1 MNITNGRLFKDDIYK
16 QFSRIGKSLSSEKRL
31 ELLNLLS
38 QGPKSVEKLAQST
51 DMPIANVSHH
61 LQVLSEA
68 RLVKSRKKGTYVF
81 YELADPSVITF
92 LLALWE
98 VGEKQLTDIKRLKQ
112 EFMNGTEGYHTL
124 TLEEVMAKQNGGEI
138 VLLDVRPTEEYDSGH
153 IPGALSIP
161 IDELAAHLNNLPAD
175 REIVAYCRGPY
186 CVYAAQ
192 AVSELRNKGFSAYR
206 MEEGVHEWKQ
216 HIGNI
221 H

>member
-1 MNITNGRLFKDDIYK
+1 MNITKGRLFKDGIYK

-68 RLVKSRKKGTYVF
+68 RLVKSRKKGTFVF
-81 YELADPSVITF
+81 YEVADPSVITF

-98 VGEKQLTDIKRLKQ
+98 VGEQQLTDIKRLK
-112 EFMNGTEGYHTL
+112 EDFMNGTKGCHTL
-124 TLEEVMAKQNGGEI
+124 TLEEVMTKQNGGEI
-138 VLLDVRPTEEYDSGH
+138 VLLDVRPTEEYNSDH

-192 AVSELRNKGFSAYR
+192 AVSELRNKGFSAFR
-206 MEEGVHEWKQ
+206 IEEGVHEWKQ
-216 HIGNI
+216 HFGNI